1 MAIVQMIRRAYPGA
15 YDDMTDAEL
24 EQRVAKAPGAVRLK
38 LARAM
43 MDVQSTSAA
52 RDKGLDDP
60 LSPDFQA
67 LRAKGEMEGTAAAAG
82 PSLSILGS
90 TALMG
95 AIPAALAVRGGGAM
109 IGGAE
114 GYRKGG
120 VPGAVVGGVAGALK
134 PGVTGTVGGAMQG
147 YEAGGIPGAVV
158 GAGLGALMGGGKG
171 QIMRDVTTLRGAAG
185 APAAT
190 AAAESAAVTTTAAPK
205 AVASEAA
212 ATADEIAAQIIKWKT
227 EQGFSGAQ
235 IISSL
240 RNVYGI
246 PPKDANKMVQM
257 VTANLPKS
265 PLRAPRI
272 EVGAER
278 VGKASGMSKEE
289 VRTLTGPVVG
299 EAVGAASPVF
309 PQKAFDTIYAKMR
322 AMPRGG
328 PERMAYAAAAKGEKA
343 MSQVETIRRTL
354 EASGLVVPAAAIA
367 EAIRRKEDEEI

>member
-1 MAIVQMIRRAYPGA
+1 MAIVKLIRKIYPGV

-43 MDVQSTSAA
+43 MDIQSTSAT

-60 LSPDFQA
+60 QSPEFQA

-90 TALMG
+90 TAAMG
-95 AIPAALAVRGGGAM
+95 LVPAALAVRGGGAL

-114 GYRKGG
+114 GYERGG
-120 VPGAVVGGVAGALK
+120 VPGAVAGGVAGAVK

-147 YEAGGIPGAVV
+147 YEAAGVPGLVI

-171 QIMRDVTTLRGAAG
+171 QIARDVAGLRGASV
-185 APAAT
+185 APEAAAAAT
-190 AAAESAAVTTTAAPK
+190 GASR

-212 ATADEIAAQIIKWKT
+212 ATADEIAAQVVKWKT
-227 EQGFSGAQ
+227 EHGFSGAQ
-235 IISSL
+235 IVSSL

-246 PPKDANKMVQM
+246 PPKDGNKILQM

-265 PLRAPRI
+265 PLKAPRL
-272 EVGAER
+272 EVGAQR
-278 VGKASGMSKEE
+278 VGKAVGMKKEE
-289 VRTLTGPVVG
+289 VRVLTGPRLNEALG
-299 EAVGAASPVF
+299 EASPILPDEPFYKIV
-309 PQKAFDTIYAKMR
+309 DKMR
-322 AMPRGG
+322 GMSPD
-328 PERMAYAAAAKGEKA
+328 ERVAYVAAAKGVKT
-343 MSQVETIRRTL
+343 MSQVENVRRTL
-354 EASGLVVPAAAIA
+354 QRVGLLLPLGILAA
-367 EAIRRKEDEEI
+367 DEGEK

>member
-1 MAIVQMIRRAYPGA
+1 MGLARFVRQQYPGA
-15 YDDMTDAEL
+15 YDDMSDAQL
-24 EQRVAKAPGAVRLK
+24 EAAIAKAPGDVRLK
-38 LARAM
+38 LARAT
-43 MDVQSTSAA
+43 MDRNVASAI
-52 RDKGLDDP
+52 RDNGLDDP
-60 LSPDFQA
+60 QSPEFQA
-67 LRAKGEMEGTAAAAG
+67 LRAKGEQEGTAAAAG

-95 AIPAALAVRGGGAM
+95 TLPAALAVRGGGAV

-114 GYRKGG
+114 GYERGG
-120 VPGAVVGGVAGALK
+120 VPGAVVGGVTGALK

-147 YEAGGIPGAVV
+147 YEAGGVPGAVI
-158 GAGLGALMGGGKG
+158 GAGLGALMGGGKS
-171 QIMRDVTTLRGAAG
+171 QILRDVSKVRSAT
-185 APAAT
+185 APAAAT
-190 AAAESAAVTTTAAPK
+190 AEAAGVAAAAPGAAPS
-205 AVASEAA
+205 VAT
-212 ATADEIAAQIIKWKT
+212 TADEIAAQIVRWKT

-246 PPKDANKMVQM
+246 PPKDGNKMLQM

-265 PLRAPRI
+265 PLKAPRI

-278 VGKASGMSKEE
+278 VGKAAGMSKEE
-289 VRTLTGPVVG
+289 VRVLTGPVVG

-309 PQKAFDTIYAKMR
+309 PQKAFDSIYTKLR

-328 PERMAYAAAAKGEKA
+328 PERKAYAAAAGGEKA

-367 EAIRRKEDEEI
+367 EAIRRKEAEEI

>member
-1 MAIVQMIRRAYPGA
+1 MAIVKLIRKAYPGV

-43 MDVQSTSAA
+43 MDVQSTSAG
-52 RDKGLDDP
+52 RDKGLDDSQS
-60 LSPDFQA
+60 LEFQA
-67 LRAKGEMEGTAAAAG
+67 LRAKGEQEGTAAAAG

-95 AIPAALAVRGGGAM
+95 MIPAALAVRGGGAI

-114 GYRKGG
+114 GYERGG
-120 VPGAVVGGVAGALK
+120 VPGAVAGGVAGAIK

-147 YEAGGIPGAVV
+147 YEAGGVPGAVI

-171 QIMRDVTTLRGAAG
+171 QIMRDVTTLRGATA
-185 APAAT
+185 APAAAEAAT
-190 AAAESAAVTTTAAPK
+190 VAAATAAPK

-212 ATADEIAAQIIKWKT
+212 VTADEIAAQIVRWKT

-235 IISSL
+235 IVSSL

-246 PPKDANKMVQM
+246 PPKDGNKMLQM

-265 PLRAPRI
+265 PLKAPRI

-278 VGKASGMSKEE
+278 VGKATGMTKEE
-289 VRTLTGPVVG
+289 VRTLTGPIVG
-299 EAVGAASPVF
+299 ESVGAASPVF
-309 PQKAFDTIYAKMR
+309 PQKAFDAIYAKMK

-328 PERMAYAAAAKGEKA
+328 PERKAYAAAAKGEKA

-354 EASGLVVPAAAIA
+354 EAAGLVVPAAAIA
-367 EAIRRKEDEEI
+367 DAIRREEEK